1 MEGPDVMKYRLTRK
15 QKKMLVRIIIAF
27 VLLVIMIVTLH
38 FIELPWWAELMIYA
52 IPYVIAGYDV
62 LKTAFIN
69 LIHGQIF
76 DEKFLMM
83 VATVG
88 AFGTGEYPEA
98 SAVMLFYQ
106 IGELFQSIA
115 VGRSR
120 KSIAKLMDIRPDSA
134 TVIRDGEEIEVSP
147 EEVEIGEIIIVKPGE
162 KIPLDGVIIEG
173 ESSVNQAAL
182 TGESAPVDKALSD
195 NVISG
200 TLNLTGVIKVRTSSV
215 FGQSTVSKILELVE
229 NASDKKA
236 KVENFITKFARYY
249 TPIVV
254 IAALI
259 LGIVPPLILGIGD
272 IEVWKTWL
280 TRACVFLVVS
290 CPCALV
296 VSVPLSFFGGI
307 GGASKEGILIK
318 GAGYME
324 VLSKIDTVVFDKTGT
339 LTKGVF
345 AVDDVHPNLISKA
358 ELLDI
363 AACCE
368 SFSSHPVAQSIVRAH
383 EGHIDKSLIGEV
395 SEIAGKGVKAV
406 VEGKT
411 YYCGNG
417 QLMDMCGA
425 DWHDCHMTGT
435 IIHIAREDN
444 SVCEYLGHIV
454 INDQIKED
462 SEEAI
467 KSLKSV
473 GVKRLVM
480 LTGDK
485 KSVAENVA
493 GKLGLTGFFAELL
506 PADKVAKVEELLKD
520 AKGRLA
526 FVGDGINDAP
536 VLMRADCGIAM
547 GAMGSDAAIESADV
561 VLMDD
566 KPSKIADSIKIA
578 RKTMR
583 IVWENIVFALGVKAI
598 ILVLGALGIANMW
611 LAVFGDVGVLII
623 AILNAMRCMRRLN
636 R

>member
-1 MEGPDVMKYRLTRK
+1 MKYKLTKK
-15 QKKMLVRIIIAF
+15 QKKMRNRIIIAIA
-27 VLLVIMIVTLH
+27 LLAVTAVTLH
-38 FIELPWWAELMIYA
+38 FVEVPWWAELVLYM

-88 AFGTGEYPEA
+88 AIVTGEYPEA
-98 SAVMLFYQ
+98 TFVMLFYQ

-134 TVIRDGEEIEVSP
+134 TVIRDGEELEVSP
-147 EEVEIGEIIIVKPGE
+147 EDVQVGEVIIVKPGE

-200 TLNLTGVIKVRTSSV
+200 TLNLTGVIKIRTTST

-249 TPIVV
+249 TPAVV
-254 IAALI
+254 IAALV
-259 LGIVPPLILGIGD
+259 LGVVPPLFLGIGSWE
-272 IEVWKTWL
+272 IWKEWL

-307 GGASKEGILIK
+307 GGASKDGILIK

-345 AVDDVHPNLISKA
+345 AVDDIHPNLVSKA

-395 SEIAGKGVKAV
+395 TEIAGKGVKAV

-417 QLMDMCGA
+417 QLMEICGA
-425 DWHDCHMTGT
+425 DWHDCHLTGT
-435 IIHIAREDN
+435 IIHIAREDDGK
-444 SVCEYLGHIV
+444 CEYLGHIV

-467 KSLKSV
+467 KSLKNA

-506 PADKVAKVEELLKD
+506 PADKVSKVEELLKNG
-520 AKGRLA
+520 KGRLA

-566 KPSKIADSIKIA
+566 KPSKIADAIKIA

-583 IVWENIVFALGVKAI
+583 IVWENIVFALGVKAV

-623 AILNAMRCMRRLN
+623 AILNAMRCMRKLN

>member
-1 MEGPDVMKYRLTRK
+1 MKYKLTKK
-15 QKKMLVRIIIAF
+15 QKKMRNRIIIAIA
-27 VLLVIMIVTLH
+27 LLAVTAVTLH
-38 FIELPWWAELMIYA
+38 FIEAPWWAELVLYM

-88 AFGTGEYPEA
+88 AIVTGEYPEA
-98 SAVMLFYQ
+98 TFVMLFYQ

-134 TVIRDGEEIEVSP
+134 TVIRDGEELEVSP
-147 EEVEIGEIIIVKPGE
+147 EDVQVGEVIIVKPGE

-200 TLNLTGVIKVRTSSV
+200 TLNLTGVIKIRTTST

-249 TPIVV
+249 TPAVV
-254 IAALI
+254 IAALV
-259 LGIVPPLILGIGD
+259 LGVVPPLFLGIGSWE
-272 IEVWKTWL
+272 IWKEWL

-307 GGASKEGILIK
+307 GGASKDGILIK

-345 AVDDVHPNLISKA
+345 AVDDIHPNLVSKA

-368 SFSSHPVAQSIVRAH
+368 NFSSHPVAQSIVRAH
-383 EGHIDKSLIGEV
+383 EGHIDKNLIGEV
-395 SEIAGKGVKAV
+395 TEIAGKGVKAV
-406 VEGKT
+406 VEGKI

-417 QLMDMCGA
+417 QLMEICGA
-425 DWHDCHMTGT
+425 DWHDCHLTGT
-435 IIHIAREDN
+435 IIHIAREDDGK
-444 SVCEYLGHIV
+444 CEYLGHIV

-467 KSLKSV
+467 KSLKNA

-506 PADKVAKVEELLKD
+506 PADKVSKVEELLKNG
-520 AKGRLA
+520 KGRLA

-566 KPSKIADSIKIA
+566 KPSKIADAIKIA

-583 IVWENIVFALGVKAI
+583 IVWENIVFALGVKAV

-623 AILNAMRCMRRLN
+623 AILNAMRCMRKLN

>member
-1 MEGPDVMKYRLTRK
+1 MKYKLTKK
-15 QKKMLVRIIIAF
+15 QKKMRNRIIIAIA
-27 VLLVIMIVTLH
+27 LLAVTAVTLH
-38 FIELPWWAELMIYA
+38 FVEVPWWAELVLYM

-88 AFGTGEYPEA
+88 AIVTGEYPEA
-98 SAVMLFYQ
+98 TFVMLFYQ

-134 TVIRDGEEIEVSP
+134 TVIRDGEELEVSP
-147 EEVEIGEIIIVKPGE
+147 EDVQVGEVIIVKPGE

-200 TLNLTGVIKVRTSSV
+200 TLNLTGVIKIRTTST

-249 TPIVV
+249 TPAVV
-254 IAALI
+254 IAALV
-259 LGIVPPLILGIGD
+259 LGVVPPLFLGIGSWE
-272 IEVWKTWL
+272 IWKEWL

-307 GGASKEGILIK
+307 GGASKDGILIK

-345 AVDDVHPNLISKA
+345 AVDDIHPNLVSKA

-383 EGHIDKSLIGEV
+383 EGHIDKNLIGEV
-395 SEIAGKGVKAV
+395 TEIAGKGVKAV
-406 VEGKT
+406 VEGKI

-417 QLMDMCGA
+417 QLMEICGA
-425 DWHDCHMTGT
+425 DWHDCHLTGT
-435 IIHIAREDN
+435 IIHIAREDDGK
-444 SVCEYLGHIV
+444 CEYLGHIV

-467 KSLKSV
+467 KSLKNA

-506 PADKVAKVEELLKD
+506 PADKVSKVEELLKNG
-520 AKGRLA
+520 KGRLA

-566 KPSKIADSIKIA
+566 KPSKIADAIKIA

-583 IVWENIVFALGVKAI
+583 IVWENIVFALGVKAV

-623 AILNAMRCMRRLN
+623 AILNAMRCMRKLN

>member
-1 MEGPDVMKYRLTRK
+1 MKYKLTKK
-15 QKKMLVRIIIAF
+15 QKKMRNRIIIAIA
-27 VLLVIMIVTLH
+27 LLAVTAVTLH
-38 FIELPWWAELMIYA
+38 FVEVPWWAELVLYM

-88 AFGTGEYPEA
+88 AIATGEYPEA
-98 SAVMLFYQ
+98 TFVMLFYQ

-134 TVIRDGEEIEVSP
+134 TVIRDGEELEVSP
-147 EEVEIGEIIIVKPGE
+147 EDVQVGEVIIVKPGE

-200 TLNLTGVIKVRTSSV
+200 TLNLTGVIKIRTTST

-249 TPIVV
+249 TPAVV
-254 IAALI
+254 IAALV
-259 LGIVPPLILGIGD
+259 LGVVPPLFLGIGSWE
-272 IEVWKTWL
+272 IWKEWL

-307 GGASKEGILIK
+307 GGASKDGILIK

-345 AVDDVHPNLISKA
+345 AVDDIHPNLVSKA

-383 EGHIDKSLIGEV
+383 EGHIDKNLIGEV
-395 SEIAGKGVKAV
+395 TEIAGKGVKAV
-406 VEGKT
+406 VEGKI

-417 QLMDMCGA
+417 QLMEICGA
-425 DWHDCHMTGT
+425 DWHDCHLTGT
-435 IIHIAREDN
+435 IIHIAREDDGK
-444 SVCEYLGHIV
+444 CEYLGHIV

-467 KSLKSV
+467 KSLKNA

-506 PADKVAKVEELLKD
+506 PADKVTKVEELLKNG
-520 AKGRLA
+520 KGRLA

-566 KPSKIADSIKIA
+566 KPSKIADAIKIA

-583 IVWENIVFALGVKAI
+583 IVWENIVFALGVKAV

-623 AILNAMRCMRRLN
+623 AILNAMRCMRKLN

>member
-1 MEGPDVMKYRLTRK
+1 MKYKLTKK
-15 QKKMLVRIIIAF
+15 QKKMRNRIIIAIA
-27 VLLVIMIVTLH
+27 LLAVTAVTLH
-38 FIELPWWAELMIYA
+38 FVEVPWWAELVLYM
-52 IPYVIAGYDV
+52 IPYAIAGYDV

-83 VATVG
+83 VATAG
-88 AFGTGEYPEA
+88 AIATGEYPEA
-98 SAVMLFYQ
+98 TFVMLFYQ

-134 TVIRDGEEIEVSP
+134 TVIRDGAEIEVSP
-147 EEVEIGEIIIVKPGE
+147 DEVEVGEMIIVKPGE

-200 TLNLTGVIKVRTSSV
+200 TLNLTGVIKIRTTST

-229 NASDKKA
+229 NASDKRA
-236 KVENFITKFARYY
+236 KVENFITKFARFY
-249 TPIVV
+249 TPAVV
-254 IAALI
+254 IAALL
-259 LGIVPPLILGIGD
+259 LGVVPPLFLGIGSWD
-272 IEVWKTWL
+272 IWKEWL
-280 TRACVFLVVS
+280 IRACVFLVVS

-307 GGASKEGILIK
+307 GGASKDGILIK

-345 AVDDVHPNLISKA
+345 AVDDVHPNLVSKA

-383 EGHIDKSLIGEV
+383 EGHIDKALIGEV
-395 SEIAGKGVKAV
+395 TEIAGKGVKAV

-417 QLMDMCGA
+417 QLMEMCGA
-425 DWHDCHMTGT
+425 DWHDCHLTGT
-435 IIHIAREDN
+435 IIHIARED
-444 SVCEYLGHIV
+444 VGGCEYLGHIV

-506 PADKVAKVEELLKD
+506 PADKVSKVEELLKNG
-520 AKGRLA
+520 KGKLA

-583 IVWENIVFALGVKAI
+583 IVWENIIFALGVKAI

-636 R
+636 RE